1 MKSALFQKLLLSKTR
16 PGQLWLSVIGSG
28 IGLCIMMLGV
38 QLWVD
43 VRALMQEKEMLG
55 RDFVVI
61 SKKITLLHTM
71 AGAPRFSENEI
82 KDLMSLKSVDD
93 VGPFTPSRFKASMS
107 MNAQLGGFGGQ
118 LFKSDI
124 FFEAVPDRFVDIE
137 GPSWQWKPGD
147 KTIPV
152 IVPSAFIKQYNHAFA
167 SGQNMPVIPENLLK
181 SISFELEISG
191 NEKTDQYKGII
202 AGFSNRIQAVLVPE
216 HFMRY
221 ANDRYAPGGE
231 SQPTRLILH
240 ADNPAAPELLNHL
253 KAKEFETAEEKV
265 KEGKTRL
272 LLELVML
279 LMALLGGFIVALSML
294 GFLQYTQLLA
304 YRSAYEIQTLHR
316 LGYTRM
322 SMISPYFRFALRNL
336 AIALVISTVLFAL
349 LEVGITQL
357 FSQSGLNLSLTGWP
371 WSLCCALITGILMAW
386 LSYRSIKIQVG
397 RLAN

>member
-1 MKSALFQKLLLSKTR
+1 MKTVLFKKLLLSKTR

-71 AGAPRFSENEI
+71 APRFSESEI
-82 KDLMSLKSVDD
+82 RDLNSLKSVND
-93 VGPFTPSRFKASMS
+93 VGLFTPSRFKASMS

-137 GPSWQWKPGD
+137 GSLWQWKPGD

-152 IVPSAFIKQYNHAFA
+152 IVPSSFIKQYNHAFA

-181 SISFELEISG
+181 SIAFELEISG
-191 NEKTDQYKGII
+191 NEKTDRFKGVI
-202 AGFSNRIQAVLVPE
+202 AGFSNRIQAILVPE
-216 HFMRY
+216 NFMRY
-221 ANDRYAPGGE
+221 ANDRYASRGKAE
-231 SQPTRLILH
+231 PTRLILH
-240 ADNPAAPELLNHL
+240 AKNPAAPELLNHL
-253 KAKEFETAEEKV
+253 KTKEFETAEEKI

-272 LLELVML
+272 LLELIML
-279 LMALLGGFIVALSML
+279 LMAFLGGFIVALSML
-294 GFLQYTQLLA
+294 GFLQYNQLLA
-304 YRSAYEIQTLHR
+304 FRSAYEIQTLHR
-316 LGYTRM
+316 LGYTAKN
-322 SMISPYFRFALRNL
+322 MILPYFRFALRNL
-336 AIALVISTVLFAL
+336 AIALLISTVLFAL
-349 LEVGITQL
+349 LELGVAQL
-357 FSQSGLNLSLTGWP
+357 FSQSGLNLTLTGWP
-371 WSLCCALITGILMAW
+371 WSLCCALISTILMGW
-386 LSYRSIKIQVG
+386 LSYRSIKFQVG